1 MCGRT
6 ACTLNPDAISRSC
19 KYNTKDGRQV
29 KPTWSKNQDKYYPSY
44 NKAPQSYCPIILNG
58 KHLQDGEDFN
68 LSVADERTL
77 VAMRWGLIPSWF
89 SGDDVDKVSYN
100 MNNARSDT
108 MLEKRS
114 YKTPLRKGQRCVVLA
129 DGFYEWKTTGK
140 DKQPYYIYFPQPEKQ
155 SSIIKDCENGDG
167 PSEENVRLLTMAGIF
182 EKTFHN
188 NEDVYSFTVITVE
201 ADESFAWLH
210 HRMPAILTGDND
222 IASWLDYEHVSL
234 EKAVQLIKPKNC
246 LQWHP
251 VSKYV
256 NNSRNHGTQCC
267 EEIDL
272 DAERKKADGKHAS
285 EAKSLM
291 KWLST
296 PNAKTQH
303 STSSPSKPTRSPC
316 VKRTCGGL
324 DRWVKKVKKD
334 N

>member
-1 MCGRT
+1 MY
-6 ACTLNPDAISRSC
+6 I
-19 KYNTKDGRQV
+19 
-29 KPTWSKNQDKYYPSY
+29 
-44 NKAPQSYCPIILNG
+44 
-58 KHLQDGEDFN
+58 EN
-68 LSVADERTL
+68 LFHVA
-77 VAMRWGLIPSWF
+77 
-89 SGDDVDKVSYN
+89 
-100 MNNARSDT
+100 
-108 MLEKRS
+108 
-114 YKTPLRKGQRCVVLA
+114 
-129 DGFYEWKTTGK
+129 
-140 DKQPYYIYFPQPEKQ
+140 
-155 SSIIKDCENGDG
+155 
-167 PSEENVRLLTMAGIF
+167 
-182 EKTFHN
+182 
-188 NEDVYSFTVITVE
+188 
-201 ADESFAWLH
+201 
-210 HRMPAILTGDND
+210 GDND

-256 NNSRNHGTQCC
+256 NNSRNHGTQVSFAYFNVFTNGTDSLILFSYHTYFYTSQCC